1 MDRLEKG
8 DQSTCRQ
15 QLIRLAAILI
25 MLPQLW
31 GEGLKPPPTQWKRPL
46 HVLAQSSVADLG
58 VQGALQRRLLVLVE
72 DVGARSVLQEHLDD
86 ALVAPAR
93 RHVQRRVAFVVHQ
106 VQTARL
112 DIVVHQGLHTLT
124 HSIYYL

>member
-25 MLPQLW
+25 MLPQ
-31 GEGLKPPPTQWKRPL
+31 GLKPPPTQWKRPL

>member
-1 MDRLEKG
+1 
-8 DQSTCRQ
+8 
-15 QLIRLAAILI
+15 

-31 GEGLKPPPTQWKRPL
+31 GKGLKPAPTQWKRPL

-112 DIVVHQGLHTLT
+112 DIIVHQGLHTLT